1 MRSNRARGLYCSVPR
16 CGLPAYCYCQTDS
29 RLLCRSH
36 VGQHRDQGHEIFLYE
51 CDLCGGHG
59 RVHGQYASSAPG
71 GSWVRC
77 PKCSGTGFLR
87 DPTGRRDHRVRTE
100 EGARA
105 GGGNRT
111 GDRARSGGSTRAGEG
126 DRADP
131 RESVDASL
139 DYYAV
144 LGVSSDASSEAIKK
158 AYRRLIKQYHPDLN
172 PGSREALDKTKAL
185 NQAYDVLGKP
195 ERRREYDRERGR
207 ARAEASRATRG
218 GPRTGWRGEDGEQKV
233 KEGSKRR
240 EEARRKREAKE
251 EQRDGETGPGF
262 CRWIWVVIG
271 ILFVISILTSIL
283 DDQESEAPDTVPRAT
298 PRPIV
303 SSPSATIESPT
314 ATSRP
319 TSTAT
324 PATKPIPDQELRNLQ
339 RHAVKL
345 INEDRA
351 AHDLQPIVL
360 GANIAAQLHA
370 QDMVEHGYLGHWWLD
385 GRKPYMVYTQTGGT
399 SYISE
404 NAAFSG
410 WTDQIWETQNCDSWL
425 VRCPSPDPEEAMTDH
440 QWAMMYDDA
449 HAEWGHRD
457 NILKESHRAVNIG
470 IFWNKKRVAFVQHFE
485 GGAVAAQ
492 SGPTLTRNGTLS
504 LELVKRERGID
515 IGQVVSIYYDP
526 TPVRM
531 SVAQI
536 DRLDSYCVG
545 GGQTTRC
552 GDSVIDILEPPE
564 PGWSYKDLQRTNVI
578 ADSWTETDNSFSFSA
593 DVSSLVQK
601 PGVYTVIVWRD
612 TGGGLLSEQ
621 LIELSVFVR

>member
-1 MRSNRARGLYCSVPR
+1 MSSNRARGFYCSVTR

-29 RLLCRSH
+29 TLLCRSH
-36 VGQHRDQGHEIFLYE
+36 VGPHRDKGHEILLYE
-51 CDLCGGHG
+51 CNLCGGHG
-59 RVHGQYASSAPG
+59 RVHGQYASSSPG

-87 DPTGRRDHRVRTE
+87 DPTGRRDHRGRTGE
-100 EGARA
+100 RKSASSTGTDDRTRT
-105 GGGNRT
+105 GGGNR
-111 GDRARSGGSTRAGEG
+111 
-126 DRADP
+126 ADS
-131 RESVDASL
+131 REPVDASG

-144 LGVSSDASSEAIKK
+144 LGVSSAASSEVIKR

-172 PGSREALDKTKAL
+172 PGSQEALDKTKTL
-185 NQAYDVLGKP
+185 NRAYDVLSRP
-195 ERRREYDRERGR
+195 ERRREYDRETGR

-233 KEGSKRR
+233 KEESERR
-240 EEARRKREAKE
+240 KEARRKREAKE

-271 ILFVISILTSIL
+271 ILFAIGILTSIL
-283 DDQESEAPDTVPRAT
+283 DDQESEAPGTVPRAT
-298 PRPIV
+298 PRPTAI
-303 SSPSATIESPT
+303 SPSATTDSPT
-314 ATSRP
+314 ATSP
-319 TSTAT
+319 LVSTAT
-324 PATKPIPDQELRNLQ
+324 AVPTPIPDQELRSLQ
-339 RHAVKL
+339 RHAVRL

-351 AHDLQPIVL
+351 AYDLPPIVL
-360 GANIAAQLHA
+360 GSNMAAQLHA
-370 QDMVEHGYLGHWWLD
+370 RDMVEHGYLGHWWVD
-385 GRKPYMVYTQTGGT
+385 GRKPYIVYTQTGGT
-399 SYISE
+399 SYASE

-410 WTDQIWETQNCDSWL
+410 WTDQRWETQNCDSWL
-425 VRCPSPDPEEAMTDH
+425 VQCTSPDPEDTITDLH
-440 QWAMMYDDA
+440 WSMMYDDA
-449 HAEWGHRD
+449 NSDWGHRN
-457 NILKESHRAVNIG
+457 NILRESHRAVNIG
-470 IFWNKKRVAFVQHFE
+470 IAWSKKRVAFVQHLE

-492 SGPTLTRNGTLS
+492 SGPTITRNGTLS

-515 IGQVVSIYYDP
+515 IGQVVSVYYDP

-536 DRLDSYCVG
+536 ERLDSYCVG

-552 GDSVIDILEPPE
+552 GESVIDIFEPPE
-564 PGWSYKDLQRTNVI
+564 PGWSYTDLQRTDII

-593 DVSSLVQK
+593 DVSSFVQK

-612 TGGGLLSEQ
+612 TGEDLLSEQ